1 MNAKINIIEKTVL
14 GIPIV
19 LRSWRSSLKDKRS
32 LKANGEVDKYKVHL
46 VAKGY
51 KQNYGIDY
59 KEFFA
64 LILKHDTI
72 RLIIIFSA

>member
-1 MNAKINIIEKTVL
+1 
-14 GIPIV
+14 
-19 LRSWRSSLKDKRS
+19 

-51 KQNYGIDY
+51 KQNYGVDY

>member
-1 MNAKINIIEKTVL
+1 
-14 GIPIV
+14 
-19 LRSWRSSLKDKRS
+19 

-51 KQNYGIDY
+51 KQNYGVDY
-59 KEFFA
+59 KEFFV

>member
-19 LRSWRSSLKDKRS
+19 LRSWRNSLNDKRS

-51 KQNYGIDY
+51 KQN
-59 KEFFA
+59 
-64 LILKHDTI
+64 
-72 RLIIIFSA
+72 